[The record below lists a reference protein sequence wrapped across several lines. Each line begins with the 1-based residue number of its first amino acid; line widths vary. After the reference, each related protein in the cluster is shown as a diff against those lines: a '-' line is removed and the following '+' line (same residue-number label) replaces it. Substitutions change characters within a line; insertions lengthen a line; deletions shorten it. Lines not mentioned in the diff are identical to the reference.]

1 MVDSDG
7 IAAELHA
14 IAERI
19 ARSGQ
24 GDWVDAWRSGD
35 AVTTD
40 QAAMISRLGVK
51 GDALSKM
58 PEIDSFEE
66 LLTFMQS
73 EGILDSK
80 N

>member
-1 MVDSDG
+1 MKFRDLEFDPRQSF
-7 IAAELHA
+7 
-14 IAERI
+14 R
-19 ARSGQ
+19 
-24 GDWVDAWRSGD
+24 
-35 AVTTD
+35 D

-73 EGILDSK
+73 EGILDGK